1 MAHLAE
7 VHGLPHRHAVARGSD
22 ALWQVGLG
30 EERFRALG
38 TMSTGQ
44 KQRVKLAAALA
55 HDPHLLLLDE
65 PTDGLDPVQ
74 RDDMLTLVRRIGTEY
89 GIDVVL
95 SSHLLDEVE
104 RVCDAA
110 VILGEGR
117 VLASGPLDSLR
128 ARVGGWH
135 VEVEGST
142 EALEAALRAAGAEV
156 RAEGVRLRVEGI
168 ATGRAHPRCRGTAR
182 ARAGPAA
189 TATPVVG
196 RRVPRSRGVRQPER
210 RRLMSDARI
219 FDRGYRPYTGPRLG
233 PAGAVR
239 SLVKATAQRVMGIKR
254 PARAKVLPVAAAII
268 AYVPALVFIG
278 VAALIDDPRTRRNVI
293 PSYGEYYGF
302 IISALIVFTAFVAPE
317 ALCPDRRTG
326 MLGLYLASPLTRG
339 RYLAAK
345 VAAVLGLLAVATLGP
360 PLLMLVSF
368 VLQDLGP
375 DGPVEVVKLLAR
387 ILLAGSLV
395 AGVYGA
401 VSLGVSSLTD
411 RKAFAAGAV
420 LLLLLV
426 TGAITGALVDGLDAP
441 QWLLAFNLAV
451 SPLELVQRI
460 YGERGELDDTSTAL
474 LFAVNIGW
482 IVTGFSVLWWQYR
495 RLVVTR

>member
-1 MAHLAE
+1 M
-7 VHGLPHRHAVARGSD
+7 
-22 ALWQVGLG
+22 
-30 EERFRALG
+30 
-38 TMSTGQ
+38 
-44 KQRVKLAAALA
+44 
-55 HDPHLLLLDE
+55 
-65 PTDGLDPVQ
+65 
-74 RDDMLTLVRRIGTEY
+74 
-89 GIDVVL
+89 
-95 SSHLLDEVE
+95 
-104 RVCDAA
+104 
-110 VILGEGR
+110 
-117 VLASGPLDSLR
+117 
-128 ARVGGWH
+128 
-135 VEVEGST
+135 
-142 EALEAALRAAGAEV
+142 
-156 RAEGVRLRVEGI
+156 
-168 ATGRAHPRCRGTAR
+168 
-182 ARAGPAA
+182 
-189 TATPVVG
+189 
-196 RRVPRSRGVRQPER
+196 
-210 RRLMSDARI
+210 
-219 FDRGYRPYTGPRLG
+219 
-233 PAGAVR
+233 
-239 SLVKATAQRVMGIKR
+239 
-254 PARAKVLPVAAAII
+254 
-268 AYVPALVFIG
+268 VFIG

-302 IISALIVFTAFVAPE
+302 IISALIVFAAFVAPE

-441 QWLLAFNLAV
+441 EWLLAFNLAV
-451 SPLELVQRI
+451 VSARAGAAHLRRAGRARRHVH
-460 YGERGELDDTSTAL
+460 GAAVRGEHRVDRDRLQR
-474 LFAVNIGW
+474 AVVAVPPPG
-482 IVTGFSVLWWQYR
+482 GDSM
-495 RLVVTR
+495 TRPRSPCRCRPGPP